1 LPFLSTNPQ
10 VGDMAVIDRL
20 RDWVHRLDTIP
31 LRHLGDQ
38 EDVVVCQRQ
47 HPAVLIPKAIRTGSG
62 VGMMV
67 SHPTWGL
74 VLIFAASILL
84 ETLRA
89 PARFS
94 RKTILV
100 LVASL
105 SVAVLLLGHGSP
117 LVRILTAVAI
127 LIWLA
132 ADLLTWLYDRL
143 VVTNRRLYRVHGFI
157 TTHRPSVALPTI
169 TVIDLELG
177 PAGRWFGTLIFDT
190 PAQRDGPL
198 HRFTFVHD
206 ASLVHK
212 AILRLRAEAAVQQ
225 QPPF

>member
-1 LPFLSTNPQ
+1 
-10 VGDMAVIDRL
+10 
-20 RDWVHRLDTIP
+20 
-31 LRHLGDQ
+31 
-38 EDVVVCQRQ
+38 
-47 HPAVLIPKAIRTGSG
+47 
-62 VGMMV
+62 MMV
-67 SHPTWGL
+67 SHPTLGL

-100 LVASL
+100 LVAGL
-105 SVAVLLLGHGSP
+105 SVAVLLLGHANA
-117 LVRILTAVAI
+117 LVRTLTAVAI

-132 ADLLTWLYDRL
+132 ADVGTWLYDRL
-143 VVTNRRLYRVHGFI
+143 VVTNRRLYRVHGLV
-157 TTHRPSVALPTI
+157 TTHRPSVALQTI

-198 HRFTFVHD
+198 HRFTFVRD
-206 ASLVHK
+206 SSEVHK
-212 AILRLRAEAAVQQ
+212 TILRLRQSAAAQNP
-225 QPPF
+225 PPF

>member
-1 LPFLSTNPQ
+1 
-10 VGDMAVIDRL
+10 MAVTDRL
-20 RDWVHRLDTIP
+20 RDWVRRLDSIP

-67 SHPTWGL
+67 SHPTLGL
-74 VLIFAASILL
+74 VLIFAASILI

-89 PARFS
+89 PARLR

-100 LVASL
+100 LVVGL
-105 SVAVLLLGHGSP
+105 SVAVLLLGHAD
-117 LVRILTAVAI
+117 VFIRTLTALAI

-132 ADLLTWLYDRL
+132 ADVGTWLYDRL
-143 VVTNRRLYRVHGFI
+143 VVTDKRLYRVHGLV
-157 TTHRPSVALPTI
+157 TTHRPSVALQTI

-198 HRFTFVHD
+198 HRFTFVRE
-206 ASLVHK
+206 ASEVHK
-212 AILRLRAEAAVQQ
+212 TILRLRATAAAKGP
-225 QPPF
+225 PPF

>member
-1 LPFLSTNPQ
+1 
-10 VGDMAVIDRL
+10 MAVTDRL
-20 RDWVHRLDTIP
+20 RDWVQRLDSIP

-67 SHPTWGL
+67 SPPTLGL
-74 VLIFAASILL
+74 VLIFAASILI

-89 PARFS
+89 PARLS

-100 LVASL
+100 LVVGL
-105 SVAVLLLGHGSP
+105 SVAVLLLGHAD
-117 LVRILTAVAI
+117 VFIRTLTALAI

-132 ADLLTWLYDRL
+132 ADVGTWLYDRL
-143 VVTNRRLYRVHGFI
+143 VVTDKRLYRVHGLV
-157 TTHRPSVALPTI
+157 TTHRPSVALQTI

-198 HRFTFVHD
+198 HRFTFVRE
-206 ASLVHK
+206 ASEVHK
-212 AILRLRAEAAVQQ
+212 TILRLRATAASQGP
-225 QPPF
+225 PPF

>member
-1 LPFLSTNPQ
+1 
-10 VGDMAVIDRL
+10 MAVTDRL
-20 RDWVHRLDTIP
+20 RDWVQRLDSIP

-67 SHPTWGL
+67 SPPTLGL
-74 VLIFAASILL
+74 VLIFAGSILI

-89 PARFS
+89 PARLS

-100 LVASL
+100 LVVGL
-105 SVAVLLLGHGSP
+105 SVAVLLLGHAD
-117 LVRILTAVAI
+117 VFIRTLTALAI

-132 ADLLTWLYDRL
+132 ADVGTWLYDRL
-143 VVTNRRLYRVHGFI
+143 VVTDKRLYRVHGLV
-157 TTHRPSVALPTI
+157 TTHRPSVALQTI

-198 HRFTFVHD
+198 HRFTFVRE
-206 ASLVHK
+206 ASEVHK
-212 AILRLRAEAAVQQ
+212 TILRLRATAASQGP
-225 QPPF
+225 PPF